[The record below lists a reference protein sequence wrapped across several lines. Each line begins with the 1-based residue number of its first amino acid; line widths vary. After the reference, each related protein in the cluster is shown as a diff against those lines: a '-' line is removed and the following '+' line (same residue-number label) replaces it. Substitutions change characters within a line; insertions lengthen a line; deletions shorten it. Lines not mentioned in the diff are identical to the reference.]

1 MATVRTNI
9 SRTFSD
15 LDLNFTKH
23 PVRDDVNILTAERAV
38 INSVKNLILTNH
50 YERPFQPD
58 LGSNIRR
65 LLFENA
71 DSITASLLEREIQ
84 QTIENFE
91 PRARVKDIKV
101 IAKFDE
107 NGFQVELT
115 FYIVNV
121 TAPITINF
129 FLERIR

>member
-38 INSVKNLILTNH
+38 INSVKNLLLTNH

-91 PRARVKDIKV
+91 PRARVKDIRV

-107 NGFQVELT
+107 NGFEVELT

>member
-91 PRARVKDIKV
+91 PRARVKDIRV

-107 NGFQVELT
+107 NGFEVELT

>member
-71 DSITASLLEREIQ
+71 DAITASLLEREIQ

-91 PRARVKDIKV
+91 PRARVKDIRV

-107 NGFQVELT
+107 NGFEVELT

>member
-9 SRTFSD
+9 SRTVSE

-38 INSVKNLILTNH
+38 INSVKNLLLTNH

-91 PRARVKDIKV
+91 PRARVKDIRV

-107 NGFQVELT
+107 NGFEVELT